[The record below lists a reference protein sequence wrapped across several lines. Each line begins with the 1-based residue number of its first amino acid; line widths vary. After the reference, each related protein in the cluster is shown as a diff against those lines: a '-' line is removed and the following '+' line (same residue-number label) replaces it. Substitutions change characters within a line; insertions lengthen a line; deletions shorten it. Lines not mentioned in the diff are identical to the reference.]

1 MSSTVRV
8 RFAPSP
14 TGSLH
19 VGGARTALFNWL
31 YAKHHSGRFILRI
44 EDTDELRSTEESI
57 GSILKGLR
65 WLGLDWD
72 EGPGKG
78 GEFGPY
84 TQMERVGIYRRY
96 AGELLEK
103 RFVYRCYCT
112 GEELAERRKGALENG
127 KSPGYDGRCFR
138 LSEND
143 RKKFQDE
150 GRKSVLRFRV
160 PGDGVIGFSDI
171 IRGDVEFKNSVID
184 DFVILKSEGTPTF
197 NFANVIDDHLMQ
209 ITHVIRG
216 DEHLSNTPRQVLLY
230 SSLGFKA
237 PEFAH
242 LPMIHGPDGSK
253 LSKRHGAVS
262 VEWFRKEGFLPE
274 ALVNYLALLGWGT
287 SESQQVFGSREEMI
301 GKFSIDR
308 VSKNP
313 AVFDIKKLEWMNGH
327 YIRKLDIDSLFELV
341 IPFLKAKNF
350 IKGESSEERQ
360 FVLRILSLGKQR
372 IKKLSQINEFA
383 DFFFLDDIIYDSQM
397 VDEVLKKEG
406 VSELLL
412 SFSKVLETA
421 EPFDTATTE
430 KVTREFIAERN
441 LNGKD
446 LMQAVRFAITGKKAS
461 PGLFEVMVLLGKK
474 KVLRRIGEIVENLRS
489 GQSGW

>member
-1 MSSTVRV
+1 MNSTVRV

-44 EDTDELRSTEESI
+44 EDTDELRSREESI
-57 GSILKGLR
+57 GSILEGLR

-103 RFVYRCYCT
+103 GFVYRCYCT
-112 GEELAERRKGALENG
+112 GEELAERRKEALENG
-127 KSPGYDGRCFR
+127 KPPGYDGRCFH
-138 LSEND
+138 LSESD
-143 RKKFQDE
+143 RKKLQNE

-160 PGDGVIGFSDI
+160 PCDGVTRFSDI

-230 SSLGFKA
+230 SALGFKA

-242 LPMIHGPDGSK
+242 LPMIHGPDGTK
-253 LSKRHGAVS
+253 LSKRHGATS
-262 VEWFRKEGFLPE
+262 VEWFRKEGFLPD

-287 SESQQVFGSREEMI
+287 VESQQVFGSREEMI

-308 VSKNP
+308 VNKNP

-327 YIRKLDIDSLFELV
+327 YIRKLDIDNLFELV
-341 IPFLKAKNF
+341 SPFLKAKNF

-360 FVLRILSLGKQR
+360 FVLRILSLEKER
-372 IKKLSQINEFA
+372 LKKLSQITEFA
-383 DFFFLDDIIYDSQM
+383 DFFFLDDIIYDSQT

-412 SFSKVLETA
+412 SFGKVLETV

-441 LNGKD
+441 LKGKD
-446 LMQAVRFAITGKKAS
+446 LMQPVRVAITGKKAS
-461 PGLFEVMVLLGKK
+461 PGLFEVMVLLGKE
-474 KVLRRIGEIVENLRS
+474 KVLRRIGETVKNLHENVTLS
-489 GQSGW
+489 

>member
-1 MSSTVRV
+1 MSSTVRI

-31 YAKHHSGRFILRI
+31 YARHHSGRFILRI

-57 GSILKGLR
+57 ANILEGLK

-84 TQMERVGIYRRY
+84 AQMERIEIYRKY

-103 RFVYRCYCT
+103 GFAYRCYCT
-112 GEELAERRKGALENG
+112 GEELAERREEALENG
-127 KSPGYDGRCFR
+127 KPPGYDGRCFH
-138 LSEND
+138 LSESD

-150 GRKSVLRFRV
+150 GRKFVLRFRV
-160 PGDGVIGFSDI
+160 PGDGVTRFSDI

-184 DFVILKSEGTPTF
+184 DFVILKSGGTPTF
-197 NFANVIDDHLMQ
+197 NFANVIDDNLMQ

-216 DEHLSNTPRQVLLY
+216 DEHLSNTPRQILLY
-230 SSLGFKA
+230 NALGFKV

-242 LPMIHGPDGSK
+242 LPMIHGPDGTK

-262 VEWFRKEGFLPE
+262 VEWFRKEGFLPD

-301 GKFSIDR
+301 KKFSIDR

-327 YIRKLDIDSLFELV
+327 YIRKLTLDNLFELV
-341 IPFLKAKNF
+341 IPFLKVKNF
-350 IKGESSEERQ
+350 IKGESSEEKQ
-360 FVLRILSLGKQR
+360 FVLSVLSLER
-372 IKKLSQINEFA
+372 ERLKKLSQITEFS
-383 DFFFLDDIIYDSQM
+383 DFFFLDDIVYDPET

-406 VSELLL
+406 VPELLE
-412 SFSKVLETA
+412 SFSRVLETV
-421 EPFDTATTE
+421 EPFDIATTE
-430 KVTREFIAERN
+430 KVIREFIADRN
-441 LNGKD
+441 LKAKD
-446 LMQAVRFAITGKKAS
+446 LMQPVRAAITGKKAS
-461 PGLFEVMVLLGKK
+461 PGLFEVMVLLGKE
-474 KVLRRIGEIVENLRS
+474 KVLRRIGETVENLRKNVTLS
-489 GQSGW
+489 